1 MVHPVTSSVEDGAE
15 GGGAGSPGKLEGPIG
30 VAAELELRNSVL
42 VGVAVVGCEPVWG
55 ICTLM
60 NGQDLALVP
69 LWEETDL
76 LTEC

>member
-1 MVHPVTSSVEDGAE
+1 MVHSVTSSVEDGAE
-15 GGGAGSPGKLEGPIG
+15 GGGVGIPGKLEGPMG
-30 VAAELELRNSVL
+30 VAAELELWNSVL

-60 NGQDLALVP
+60 SGQDLALVP

-76 LTEC
+76 PTER